1 MSRTESLATGRG
13 TTASDTAVWPLEET
27 LVRAADLAVAKWAEL
42 CARPVAF
49 GLKAFTGGAMVAFGA
64 FLSLSVSAGIAVPG
78 LANLV
83 MGAMFGFSLVII
95 MVAGVSLIT
104 ADMALGVVALWH
116 RRMRFRAYLAF
127 VAAGYLGNALGSWAF
142 MALVAAAAGPYAQPP
157 WLLQAHVLAV
167 RRLDPS
173 DASTFALGVLCT
185 WLLQTAMFLYL
196 KARTDVGKMLLA
208 YYGPLAFVAGMTE
221 HAIANIGFLALPL
234 LMQPRW
240 AVLVGPAAA
249 HQTWLTWGFGPLGWA
264 RNQLFTL
271 LGNFVGGALFVATV
285 FQGMAD
291 RGRLDAL
298 YRRRAGS
305 AVGARSGL
313 GAGGGAAPDM
323 VR

>member
-1 MSRTESLATGRG
+1 MSGVDQAGRG
-13 TTASDTAVWPLEET
+13 RAAPGSDGAVWPLEET
-27 LVRAADLAVAKWAEL
+27 LVRAADLAVAKWTEL
-42 CARPVAF
+42 RERPVAF

-64 FLSLSVSAGIAVPG
+64 FLSLSVSAGITVPG

-83 MGAMFGFSLVII
+83 MGAVFGFSLVII
-95 MVAGVSLIT
+95 MVAGASLIT

-116 RRMRFRAYLAF
+116 RRLRWREYLTF
-127 VAAGYLGNALGSWAF
+127 VLAGYLGNAAGSWAF
-142 MALVAAAAGPYAQPP
+142 MGLVAAAAGPYAQPP
-157 WLLQAHVLAV
+157 WLLQAHLLAV
-167 RRLDPS
+167 KRLAPS

-196 KARTDVGKMLLA
+196 KARTDVGKMILA

-240 AVLVGPAAA
+240 AALVGPAAA
-249 HQTWLTWGFGPLGWA
+249 HQAWLTWGFGPLGWA

-271 LGNFVGGALFVATV
+271 LGNFVGGAVFVATV

-291 RGRLDAL
+291 RGRLESL
-298 YRRRAGS
+298 YRRRRGALGGEPVDRIGSS
-305 AVGARSGL
+305 AV
-313 GAGGGAAPDM
+313 PDM

>member
-1 MSRTESLATGRG
+1 MSRVDRVAPGGRAAWG
-13 TTASDTAVWPLEET
+13 DTAVWPLEET
-27 LVRAADLAVAKWAEL
+27 LVRAADLAVAKWTEL
-42 CARPVAF
+42 VERPVAF
-49 GLKAFTGGAMVAFGA
+49 GLKAFSGGAMVAFGA

-83 MGAMFGFSLVII
+83 MGAVFGFSLVII
-95 MVAGVSLIT
+95 MVAGASLIT

-116 RRMRFRAYLAF
+116 RRMRLRAYLGF

-142 MALVAAAAGPYAQPP
+142 MGLVAAAAGPYAQPP
-157 WLLQAHVLAV
+157 WLIEAHLLAV
-167 RRLDPS
+167 RRLEPS

-234 LMQPRW
+234 LMQARW
-240 AVLVGPAAA
+240 AALVGPTAA
-249 HQTWLTWGFGPLGWA
+249 HGAWLTWGFGPLGWA

-271 LGNFVGGALFVATV
+271 LGNFVGGTVFVATV

-291 RGRLDAL
+291 RERLAAL
-298 YRRRAGS
+298 YRRRAS
-305 AVGARSGL
+305 MPPGARTV
-313 GAGGGAAPDM
+313 GGTGEAAPD
-323 VR
+323 VIR